1 VSGSTILEDHVMVG
15 PQAGLTGHLRIGR
28 MAKIGAQAG
37 VMADVDAG
45 AEMVG
50 SPAQPRRAFFREV
63 AVLRRLAR
71 ANRNGSKDKADKG
84 TDTD

>member
-1 VSGSTILEDHVMVG
+1 
-15 PQAGLTGHLRIGR
+15 
-28 MAKIGAQAG
+28 
-37 VMADVDAG
+37 
-45 AEMVG
+45 MVG